1 MDPLTA
7 IFNIGSTIIDKIWPD
22 KDKAD
27 AAKLEMFKLQQQG
40 AFAEIQN
47 GFNLMLENIKVNANE
62 AMHSSIFVAGWR
74 PFIGWTCGVALA
86 YNYIAMPFI
95 VWVTKCFYPEAPT
108 MPALD
113 MTELMVL
120 LGGML
125 GIAGLRSREITQ
137 GKR

>member
-7 IFNIGSTIIDKIWPD
+7 VLNLGGSILDKIFPD

-27 AAKLEMFKLQQQG
+27 AAKLEMFKLGQQG
-40 AFAEIQN
+40 ALQEVMN

-62 AMHSSIFVAGWR
+62 AMHASVFVAGWR
-74 PFIGWTCGVALA
+74 PFIGWVCGIALA

-95 VWVTKCFYPEAPT
+95 VWVTKCFYPEAPQ
-108 MPALD
+108 MPTLD
-113 MTELMVL
+113 MTELLVL

-125 GIAGLRSREITQ
+125 GVAGLRSREITA

>member
-7 IFNIGSTIIDKIWPD
+7 IINIGTTVLDKIFPD

-27 AAKLEMFKLQQQG
+27 AAKLEMFKLSQQG

-47 GFNLMLENIKVNANE
+47 SFSLMLENIKVNAAE
-62 AMHSSIFVAGWR
+62 SLHKSVFVAGWR
-74 PFIGWTCGVALA
+74 PFIGWICGVALL
-86 YNYIAMPFI
+86 YNYILMPFI
-95 VWVTKCFYPEAPT
+95 VWFVTCFYPDTPA
-108 MPALD
+108 MPGLD
-113 MTELMVL
+113 MTELLIL

-137 GKR
+137 GRR

>member
-40 AFAEIQN
+40 VFAEIQN
-47 GFNLMLENIKVNANE
+47 DFNLMLENVKVNANE
-62 AMHSSIFVAGWR
+62 SLHSSIFVAGWR
-74 PFIGWTCGVALA
+74 PFIGWICGFALL

-95 VWVTKCFYPEAPT
+95 VWLVTCFYSDAPA
-108 MPALD
+108 MPALA
-113 MTELMVL
+113 MTELLVL

-125 GIAGLRSREITQ
+125 GVAGLRSREIVA

>member
-47 GFNLMLENIKVNANE
+47 SFNLMLENVKVNANE
-62 AMHSSIFVAGWR
+62 ALHSSLFVAGWR
-74 PFIGWTCGVALA
+74 PFIGWICGAALL

-95 VWVTKCFYPEAPT
+95 VWVVKCFYPEAPGI
-108 MPALD
+108 PELN
-113 MTELMVL
+113 MTELLVL

-125 GIAGLRSREITQ
+125 GVAGLRSREITA